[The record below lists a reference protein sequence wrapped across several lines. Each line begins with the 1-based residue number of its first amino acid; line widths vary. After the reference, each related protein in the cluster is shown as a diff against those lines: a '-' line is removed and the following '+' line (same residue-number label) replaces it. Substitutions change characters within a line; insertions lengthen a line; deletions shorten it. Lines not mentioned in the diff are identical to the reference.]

1 MKNSEKLFSIIHE
14 VESSLLKLKVELLRD
29 DNYDPDK
36 ELTVKDWFNKSNKSI
51 DEYEPDY
58 YEEEN

>member
-1 MKNSEKLFSIIHE
+1 MKNTEKLFTIIRDIE
-14 VESSLLKLKVELLRD
+14 DSLLTLKAELLRD

-36 ELTVKDWFNKSNKSI
+36 GLTVENWFNKSM

-58 YEEEN
+58 YEEED